1 MNQSVAIIGAS
12 PDRRKFGNK
21 AVRAYLAAGYDVFP
35 VHPTETA
42 VEGQPVYRSVADIPR
57 EAFDRV
63 ALYVPPKVGLGV
75 LDELVGK
82 PIGQLILNPGTD
94 SPEVVAKAKELGLPA
109 VQGCAII
116 MAGYSPHDFP
126 DE

>member
-1 MNQSVAIIGAS
+1 MNRSVAVVGAS

-35 VHPTETA
+35 VHPTEPA
-42 VEGQPVYRSVADIPR
+42 VEGRPAYKRVADIPR
-57 EAFDRV
+57 ERLDRV
-63 ALYVPPKVGLGV
+63 ALYVPPNVGLTV
-75 LDELVGK
+75 LDGLAGK
-82 PIGQLILNPGTD
+82 PIGQLILNPGAD
-94 SPEVVAKAKELGLPA
+94 SPEVVARAKELGLPA

-116 MAGYSPHDFP
+116 MGGYRPQDFP